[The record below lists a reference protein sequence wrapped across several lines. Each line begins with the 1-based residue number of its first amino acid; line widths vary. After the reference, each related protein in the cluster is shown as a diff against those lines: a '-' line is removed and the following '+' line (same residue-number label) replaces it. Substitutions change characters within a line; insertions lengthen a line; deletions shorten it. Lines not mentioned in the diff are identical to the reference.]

1 MEFVNFIIA
10 FAVAFLTANLVMTR
24 LYGLRKGSEIP
35 PANKEIKKALRE
47 KLFLIYFYTPTCT
60 ACRRMQPEIEKIAKK
75 YRVVK
80 VNAAKEPQVARAF
93 KVMAVPKLIIVK
105 NGKVAETFT
114 GIKKA
119 EDVVKKISSL

>member
-1 MEFVNFIIA
+1 MELVNFI
-10 FAVAFLTANLVMTR
+10 VAFLAAFLISNFLITR
-24 LYGLRKGSEIP
+24 IYGLRKGSEIP

-47 KLFLIYFYTPTCT
+47 KLFLIYFYTPNCP
-60 ACRRMQPEIEKIAKK
+60 ACRRMQPEIEKIGRK

-80 VNAAKEPQVARAF
+80 VNAAEEPQVARAL
-93 KVMAVPKLIIVK
+93 KVMAVPKLIVVK
-105 NGKVAETFT
+105 NGRVAETFT